1 MADAFR
7 NYENVLSGLTAAQN
21 QANNVATQYHQ
32 TKASAD
38 GNVKILGETKLFLSG
53 KPALQKIGKNI
64 VKPLWN
70 EYGATIKNKLTSAF
84 SRNENSIPKFGSQ
97 AKQDLNDEVE
107 YKDGLAEMKANFDS
121 RVSSLRAEDKATSDE
136 LNNILDKG
144 AGRLRI
150 FNKRVASGETE
161 DEELLPTIKDLGN
174 PFFNTI
180 DDVKTYG
187 KFTDFTQPK
196 SSFTADDLGAK
207 GQDFTYNRTNG
218 LTDEE
223 MSRVQ
228 ELGAKAYNPSNITGG
243 GSEAINDARG
253 GVLKGVNAENKGLMN
268 DKYDDWD
275 TPFEGDMK
283 GKGDNVEEDVA
294 GGDEEA
300 TDLAV
305 GATADGILDAI
316 PGLDILGAVGGAI
329 LAGIEGHKQKE
340 QTEAEKDVVSLGTNV
355 NTQIG
360 IAANEALS

>member
-1 MADAFR
+1 MSDAFR
-7 NYENVLSGLTAAQN
+7 NYENLLSGLQSAQN
-21 QANNVATQYHQ
+21 QASNVATQYHQ

-84 SRNENSIPKFGSQ
+84 GRNENTIPKFGSQ

-107 YKDGLAEMKANFDS
+107 YQDALGDMKANFES
-121 RVSSLRAEDKATSDE
+121 RLSSLREGDKATSDE
-136 LNNILDKG
+136 LNSILDKG

-161 DEELLPTIKDLGN
+161 GEELLPTIKDLNN
-174 PFFNTI
+174 PYFNTI

-187 KFTDFTQPK
+187 KFTDYTQPK
-196 SSFTADDLGAK
+196 TSFTADDLGAK

-253 GVLKGVNAENKGLMN
+253 GVLKGVSAENKSLMN
-268 DKYDDWD
+268 DQYDDWD

-283 GKGDNVEEDVA
+283 GKGGSVEEDVA

-340 QTEAEKDVVSLGTNV
+340 QTEAEKNVVNLGTNV

-360 IAANEALS
+360 ISANEALS